1 MAGVKHP
8 INPNH
13 RVQEG
18 HLHIWSLLH
27 SINMIYGCFLHPAI
41 GQPMGR
47 TIQNHR
53 GPCLSCSHGK
63 AERWEPRHP
72 TIRRQ
77 RALGAARAN
86 VPTRRPRL
94 TSHLDLEIEFEILPV
109 SRSLCDCGSL
119 P

>member
-1 MAGVKHP
+1 
-8 INPNH
+8 
-13 RVQEG
+13 
-18 HLHIWSLLH
+18 
-27 SINMIYGCFLHPAI
+27 MIYGCFLHPAI

-86 VPTRRPRL
+86 CMGMGRFIGFG
-94 TSHLDLEIEFEILPV
+94 EV
-109 SRSLCDCGSL
+109 STAAIAAKA
-119 P
+119 